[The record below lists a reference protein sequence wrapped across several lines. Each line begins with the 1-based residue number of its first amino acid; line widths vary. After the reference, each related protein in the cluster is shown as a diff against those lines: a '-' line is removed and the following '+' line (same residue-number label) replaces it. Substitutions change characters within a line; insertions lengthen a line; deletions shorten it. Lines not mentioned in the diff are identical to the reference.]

1 MATKQDTNGNPS
13 ELSPLPVGSKRFFS
27 PQDDWTL
34 LSQGA
39 EARVWKVPNFAIGDN
54 TAAGSLTTT
63 TTTTTVICK
72 ERFAKKYR
80 HPVLDARLTKQRS
93 RMEARLLGKCQ
104 AKGIHVPSVLHVDSN
119 FSNSTAL
126 IYLELIDG
134 QTVRDYLEEN
144 LLPRFEPNGDSDEVN
159 GDRMNDKIV
168 LNQLANEIGV
178 ILARLHSS
186 GMVHGDLTTSNMML
200 KTEATY
206 AVSSQ
211 SPEHPIQ
218 PKIILIDF
226 GLAKNT
232 TAAEERAVDL
242 YVLERALQSTHPTLP
257 KSFLEILLAAYA
269 SGGIDESQNE
279 TASVSLTKGPKHDT
293 MIRLEKVRQRG
304 RKRECFG

>member
-1 MATKQDTNGNPS
+1 MLLYPKIQKVFTAMATEQDAKGNAS
-13 ELSPLPVGSKRFFS
+13 ELSPLPTGSKRYFS

-126 IYLELIDG
+126 IYLELID
-134 QTVRDYLEEN
+134 
-144 LLPRFEPNGDSDEVN
+144 
-159 GDRMNDKIV
+159 
-168 LNQLANEIGV
+168 LNQTETRMKSMVIG
-178 ILARLHSS
+178 
-186 GMVHGDLTTSNMML
+186 
-200 KTEATY
+200 
-206 AVSSQ
+206 
-211 SPEHPIQ
+211 
-218 PKIILIDF
+218 
-226 GLAKNT
+226 
-232 TAAEERAVDL
+232 
-242 YVLERALQSTHPTLP
+242 
-257 KSFLEILLAAYA
+257 
-269 SGGIDESQNE
+269 
-279 TASVSLTKGPKHDT
+279 
-293 MIRLEKVRQRG
+293 
-304 RKRECFG
+304 